1 MNQQLQTYL
10 YDHIPISKALGAQVI
25 EAHKNTVAI
34 KAPLDLNINHKHTAF
49 GGSLQAIA
57 TLACWSLLHI
67 NLRGTTNT
75 GEIVITN
82 SNIDYI
88 RPVTQDFTA
97 YASLP
102 ADRRWQQFIRTFERR
117 GKARLQLTAHIY
129 DGDELAIDYTGTF
142 AAIAPE

>member
-1 MNQQLQTYL
+1 MQKDLQDYL
-10 YDHIPISKALGAQVI
+10 FSHIPISKAMGAEVI
-25 EAHKNTVAI
+25 EASNKTVAV
-34 KAPLDLNINHKHTAF
+34 KAPLSTNINHKSTAF

-57 TLACWSLLHI
+57 TLSCWSLLHI
-67 NLRGTTNT
+67 NLRGMTNT

-88 RPVTQDFTA
+88 KPVTADFTA

-102 ADRRWQQFIRTFERR
+102 DERRWQQFIRTFERR
-117 GKARLQLTAHIY
+117 GKARIQLTAHIY
-129 DGDELAIDYTGTF
+129 QDDELALDYTGTF